1 MVSDHV
7 LRVKRNDSDEYVL
20 VDVISIGPALFDLEL
35 FATEGA
41 SPFAVKCIDLI
52 TCFFTSLADCVR
64 LVKHSRIAEFHSKKS
79 PVGLS
84 DWETILRAILLQE
97 LIEGPD
103 RAVLENVEVT
113 ATVVKDYI
121 TIIFCKNLS
130 GVTQRIGKIPIK
142 QDETQ
147 EIDTIG
153 WVGTAVAR
161 SESLEKELVNL
172 KARSE
177 EQYDIIQKLNQ
188 QLEDLINSKKANE
201 DSLLEKFRELL
212 NAKKL
217 KIRDQQRLLATSKVD
232 PSKGLS

>member
-1 MVSDHV
+1 M
-7 LRVKRNDSDEYVL
+7 
-20 VDVISIGPALFDLEL
+20 
-35 FATEGA
+35 
-41 SPFAVKCIDLI
+41 
-52 TCFFTSLADCVR
+52 ADFVCS
-64 LVKHSRIAEFHSKKS
+64 VKHSRIAEFHSKKS

-84 DWETILRAILLQE
+84 DWGTILRAILLQE
-97 LIEGPD
+97 RIEGPD
-103 RAVLENVEVT
+103 RAALEDVEVT
-113 ATVVKDYI
+113 VSVVEDYV
-121 TIIFCKNLS
+121 TIIFRKNLS

-142 QDETQ
+142 KDENQ

-161 SESLEKELVNL
+161 SEILENELVGL

-177 EQYDIIQKLNQ
+177 EQNNVIQKLNQ

-232 PSKGLS
+232 PSKGLSCFPTIRKVPDVLAPPSYR